1 MKNTLVIKFKERILV
16 MDKEFSKR
24 ASVVGS
30 AEYEKLQAARRDY
43 PDFTVKNRTIKKNP
57 SKESYKG
64 LTYEYMERYIRA
76 SDEEKS
82 QTVLEEYKRLRVLAE
97 CHSIRYPRIKQWF
110 LNMYPEVAEFGFSS
124 GAETAK
130 TENGSELQIL
140 ENDQIDKSAA

>member
-1 MKNTLVIKFKERILV
+1 MKNTLVINFKERTLV

-43 PDFTVKNRTIKKNP
+43 PDFAVKNRTIKKNP

-82 QTVLEEYKRLRVLAE
+82 QTIFEEYKRLRILAE

-110 LNMYPEVAEFGFSS
+110 LNMYPEVAEFGISND
-124 GAETAK
+124 AETAK
-130 TENGSELQIL
+130 TENGNELQII
-140 ENDQIDKSAA
+140 EKTQINNDAA